1 MRIRFGKPSPAMAV
15 ALVALVFAMTGTAAA
30 VVTYARNAGAVNGK
44 HAYSAGVSNARV
56 AGNLVATRR
65 SGPLRGTIPL
75 QYLDPSA
82 GRSVSFGRAT
92 DVIDNAG
99 QAPFTIADIPGF
111 GKLEATCGDQNN
123 KVNVE
128 DPTTTITFTNTSG
141 QPLNFARATGTG
153 GVSVAGLVPNQTS
166 SFVVNGSN
174 TYVINLLRQGTSLVV
189 HGVVRQD
196 GANTPSAFCV
206 NYGQAP
212 AVI

>member
-1 MRIRFGKPSPAMAV
+1 MRTRFRKPSPSMIV

-30 VVTYARNAGAVNGK
+30 VVNYARNAGAVNGK
-44 HAYSAGVSNARV
+44 HAYSAGVANARA

-99 QAPFTIADIPGF
+99 QAAFAIADIPGF
-111 GKLEATCGDQNN
+111 GKLEATCGDQNP
-123 KVNVE
+123 KVGVE

-141 QPLNFARATGTG
+141 QAINFARATGTG
-153 GVSVAGLVPNQTS
+153 GVGATALVANQTS

-174 TYVINLLRQGTSLVV
+174 TYTINVLKQGTSLVV

-196 GANTPSAFCV
+196 GANTASASCV
-206 NYGQAP
+206 NYGQAT
-212 AVI
+212 VVL